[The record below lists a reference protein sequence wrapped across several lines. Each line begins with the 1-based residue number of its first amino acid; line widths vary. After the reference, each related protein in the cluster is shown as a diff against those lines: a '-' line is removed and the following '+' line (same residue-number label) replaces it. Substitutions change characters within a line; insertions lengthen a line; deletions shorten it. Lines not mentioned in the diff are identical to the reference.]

1 VLIFQ
6 INFAFESAMFLLKA
20 IEKVSNMFILLSEK
34 LGASKIVLK
43 RNKSPKHWNM
53 ARALPTAFCSHWYW
67 HFLCPTVFILLK
79 FLGTHL
85 TFWNGQKKAR
95 FKRNQQIYTFSF
107 FRSMFLKWVMRWEK
121 LLKCKKIRRWSE
133 IKEEPTI
140 SSKLRIYK
148 KCNRSIIRS
157 IFWLKIKIQRWHS
170 DIVIYILSYT
180 VSYYIIYIVI

>member
-1 VLIFQ
+1 MLIFQ

-20 IEKVSNMFILLSEK
+20 IEKVSNMFILLAEK

-53 ARALPTAFCSHWYW
+53 ARALPTAVCSHWYCIFCVQLFYFISISW
-67 HFLCPTVFILLK
+67 HTSNFLK
-79 FLGTHL
+79 
-85 TFWNGQKKAR
+85 WAKKAR

-121 LLKCKKIRRWSE
+121 LLKCKKIRQWSE